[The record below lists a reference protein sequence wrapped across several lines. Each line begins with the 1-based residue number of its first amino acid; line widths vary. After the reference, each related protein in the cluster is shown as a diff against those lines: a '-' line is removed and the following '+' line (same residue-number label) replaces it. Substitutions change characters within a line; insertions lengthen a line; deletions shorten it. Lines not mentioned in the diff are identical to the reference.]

1 MDYVIN
7 VPKFRIGSRRVDFF
21 PIWIGLLVLGLAIGG
36 VGAYQVLRYG
46 LSVTGLS
53 NQVPWGL
60 WIVIDLSSIALG
72 GGAFAM
78 GLVVFLFKIKRF
90 ENIGKLG
97 VLIGFLGYSTAG
109 LTIFFDLGQPFRI
122 WHPLVFWQVHSLLW
136 EITMCVVFYLIV
148 LVLELYPTIVAYPLF
163 DRFPILSQ
171 IVHVIHRFSPYLA
184 VAGLSLSLLHQA
196 SLGATYGVLS
206 GRGLWF
212 NPSAPVMFVLSAVG
226 GGLAL
231 LFVLSVL
238 VFRVM
243 RPGIVEDSALVGL
256 AHMAGAVL
264 LLYGYLRCWD
274 WAVTYY
280 YSFDIQVATQ
290 VELLNK
296 VAPYSISF
304 WLGQILFGAV
314 IPGFV
319 LITYRERGNL
329 RLRIVV
335 GLLAALGVVLTRW
348 DYNFAGVIA
357 SITYDPFTP
366 TVKLNSYIPTWQEFA
381 IATGLIS
388 FWLLGFSLAAR
399 FLPFSNQHAGDRHTP
414 A

>member
-1 MDYVIN
+1 
-7 VPKFRIGSRRVDFF
+7 
-21 PIWIGLLVLGLAIGG
+21 
-36 VGAYQVLRYG
+36 
-46 LSVTGLS
+46 
-53 NQVPWGL
+53 
-60 WIVIDLSSIALG
+60 
-72 GGAFAM
+72 
-78 GLVVFLFKIKRF
+78 
-90 ENIGKLG
+90 
-97 VLIGFLGYSTAG
+97 
-109 LTIFFDLGQPFRI
+109 
-122 WHPLVFWQVHSLLW
+122 
-136 EITMCVVFYLIV
+136 
-148 LVLELYPTIVAYPLF
+148 
-163 DRFPILSQ
+163 
-171 IVHVIHRFSPYLA
+171 
-184 VAGLSLSLLHQA
+184 
-196 SLGATYGVLS
+196 
-206 GRGLWF
+206 
-212 NPSAPVMFVLSAVG
+212 
-226 GGLAL
+226 
-231 LFVLSVL
+231 
-238 VFRVM
+238 M

-304 WLGQILFGAV
+304 WLGQILFGAI

-319 LITYRERGNL
+319 LITYREKGNL
-329 RLRIVV
+329 RLRILV
-335 GLLAALGVVLTRW
+335 GLLAVLGVVLTRW

-399 FLPFSNQHAGDRHTP
+399 FLPFTDRHAGKES
-414 A
+414 